1 MTHISGEWIQEGTF
15 ATRQD
20 VLFVVV
26 TAPPLVSGETDA
38 TADGLA
44 KV

>member
-20 VLFVVV
+20 E
-26 TAPPLVSGETDA
+26 GI
-38 TADGLA
+38 ADEA
-44 KV
+44 DPADVR